1 MPDKNNV
8 SRCRFLKSSGALTG
22 ASLLRI
28 GVPTLIAI
36 TEAAC
41 SAKQEAAPFTTLSIA
56 DAADL
61 AAIAAR
67 IMPSTDTPG
76 ATEAGVIYFIDRAL
90 GAEMQGMQESLQ
102 TGLGSLNARVVN
114 QHSDIDR
121 FSGLNDDAQDELLT
135 AIEGDGFFNSM
146 WMLTITGFFA
156 MSSYGGNKNNIAWDL
171 IGFNG
176 NHGAWEYPF
185 GYYDAEYA
193 REKSHGQSCDF
204 RSAYTSRFR
213 DHRLRLRRRH
223 HCERVVERWIQ
234 CGPL

>member
-1 MPDKNNV
+1 MPQKNNV
-8 SRCRFLKSSGALTG
+8 SRRRFLKSSGALTG
-22 ASLLRI
+22 ASLLKI

-41 SAKQEAAPFTTLSIA
+41 SAKQEAAPFTVLSIA

-102 TGLGSLNARVVN
+102 TGLGSLNAQVASK
-114 QHSDIDR
+114 QSDIDR
-121 FSGLNDDAQDELLT
+121 FAGLNDDAQDELLT
-135 AIEGDGFFNSM
+135 AIEDGGFFDSM
-146 WMLTITGFFA
+146 WTLTMTGFFA
-156 MSSYGGNKNNIAWDL
+156 MSSYGGNKNNVAWDL
-171 IGFNG
+171 IDFKG

-185 GYYDAEYA
+185 GHYDAEYA
-193 REKSHGQSCDF
+193 KEKSVTE
-204 RSAYTSRFR
+204 TSN
-213 DHRLRLRRRH
+213 
-223 HCERVVERWIQ
+223 
-234 CGPL
+234 G